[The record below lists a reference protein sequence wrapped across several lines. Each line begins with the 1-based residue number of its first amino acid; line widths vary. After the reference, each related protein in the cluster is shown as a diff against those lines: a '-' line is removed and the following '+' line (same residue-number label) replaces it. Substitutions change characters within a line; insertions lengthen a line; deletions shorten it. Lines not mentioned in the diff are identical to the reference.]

1 MGTPA
6 AHQRSEL
13 FSVPVVVELGFT
25 HVFLSEVLLEVLGGG
40 FGSPWHLVAD
50 EASSGKS

>member
-13 FSVPVVVELGFT
+13 FSVPVVVELGYT
-25 HVFLSEVLLEVLGGG
+25 QVFLSGVLLQVLGGG
-40 FGSPWHLVAD
+40 SGSP
-50 EASSGKS
+50 